1 VKDLIS
7 TATKAGNE
15 EGWTACF
22 AKLANVA
29 RHDVQVEGAKPH
41 IPPGLAGA
49 IRELLAAAS
58 PSMAKP
64 SSPWK
69 RPRRSRRSGCWRSPG
84 RPRSA
89 SACAAPLSGDAWTY
103 DDESKMGG
111 QRIKS
116 RFVIKQLSP
125 DSYTFKW
132 ELQGEG
138 GAWNTVMEGKST
150 RKK

>member
-1 VKDLIS
+1 
-7 TATKAGNE
+7 
-15 EGWTACF
+15 
-22 AKLANVA
+22 
-29 RHDVQVEGAKPH
+29 
-41 IPPGLAGA
+41 
-49 IRELLAAAS
+49 
-58 PSMAKP
+58 
-64 SSPWK
+64 
-69 RPRRSRRSGCWRSPG
+69 
-84 RPRSA
+84 
-89 SACAAPLSGDAWTY
+89 
-103 DDESKMGG
+103 MGG

>member
-1 VKDLIS
+1 MTMMS
-7 TATKAGNE
+7 
-15 EGWTACF
+15 
-22 AKLANVA
+22 
-29 RHDVQVEGAKPH
+29 
-41 IPPGLAGA
+41 IPRGT
-49 IRELLAAAS
+49 I
-58 PSMAKP
+58 
-64 SSPWK
+64 
-69 RPRRSRRSGCWRSPG
+69 
-84 RPRSA
+84 
-89 SACAAPLSGDAWTY
+89 SGDTWTY